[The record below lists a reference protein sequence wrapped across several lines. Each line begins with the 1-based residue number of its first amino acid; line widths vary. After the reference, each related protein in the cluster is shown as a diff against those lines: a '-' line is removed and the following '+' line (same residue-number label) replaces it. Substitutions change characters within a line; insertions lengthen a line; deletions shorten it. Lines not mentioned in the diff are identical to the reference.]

1 MKIKKDI
8 RDLDKFIDGI
18 EKEVVDYFDGHAREA
33 VKIQQQKANYLNH
46 TWNLRSS
53 IGYVVT
59 YAGKEKV
66 RFSGDQNAIYWD
78 ARDSANKMLDKA
90 DKPNTGV
97 VLDVGMFYAPFVS
110 SKGYDV
116 IDSAVLYLRKV
127 LTEK

>member
-53 IGYVVT
+53 IGC
-59 YAGKEKV
+59 
-66 RFSGDQNAIYWD
+66 RH
-78 ARDSANKMLDKA
+78 LC
-90 DKPNTGV
+90 
-97 VLDVGMFYAPFVS
+97 
-110 SKGYDV
+110 
-116 IDSAVLYLRKV
+116 RKREGA
-127 LTEK
+127 LHRGSECDLLGRT

>member
-33 VKIQQQKANYLNH
+33 VNIQQQNANYLNH

-66 RFSGDQNAIYWD
+66 RFIGDQNAIYWD

-97 VLDVGMFYAPFVS
+97 VFGDGMFYASFVS

-116 IDSAVLYLRKV
+116 IDSAELYLRKI